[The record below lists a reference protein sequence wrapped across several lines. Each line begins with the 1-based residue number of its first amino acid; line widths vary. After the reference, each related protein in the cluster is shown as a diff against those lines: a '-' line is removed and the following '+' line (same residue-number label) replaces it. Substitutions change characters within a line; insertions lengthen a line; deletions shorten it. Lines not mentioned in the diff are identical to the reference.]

1 MKFVFFPFWNVKLT
15 IGGEASA
22 QATQQASPGQNYSGG
37 LGSVGLKDAKFD
49 ECITNV
55 LSPNVSLR
63 RKSEALNRIIELC
76 QKYGGLDLNQLYKFT
91 TLSDAV
97 KTYVVHQSTFSFF
110 V

>member
-1 MKFVFFPFWNVKLT
+1 MESSFAALGADSPSQP
-15 IGGEASA
+15 A
-22 QATQQASPGQNYSGG
+22 QQAGTTQNYAAT
-37 LGSVGLKDAKFD
+37 LNNVGFKDAKFD

-76 QKYGGLDLNQLYKFT
+76 QKNGGLDLNQLYKFT

-97 KTYVVHQSTFSFF
+97 KTYVKGKEGS
-110 V
+110 